1 MLVKRME
8 GPARP
13 YERLRVPKCSQRGAR
28 CGMVSVLRHRLVF
41 LVLLIGGMLCG
52 FSGMSMAQSEGMQP
66 TSEAK
71 RAESRAEKRAMV
83 VTDDFIIGPEDI
95 LEISVWRTPE
105 LSREV
110 MVRPDG
116 RISLPLIGDV
126 TAVGRTTSEL
136 RDDITEKLKS
146 YKENP
151 TVAIV
156 VKAINSYYFFVQG
169 AVNKIGKLPLLSRT
183 TLIQAISLAG
193 GFLPDAVR
201 SRITIF
207 RLGIDEET
215 PKKIVVSYD
224 EIILRGAENVV
235 LKPGDTLVVPSETMV
250 LLP

>member
-1 MLVKRME
+1 MV
-8 GPARP
+8 GFF
-13 YERLRVPKCSQRGAR
+13 RV
-28 CGMVSVLRHRLVF
+28 RLVLMVV
-41 LVLLIGGMLCG
+41 LVGGMLCG
-52 FSGMSMAQSEGMQP
+52 LSGVGMAQSDGMPP
-66 TSEAK
+66 TTEAK

-83 VTDDFIIGPEDI
+83 VTNDYIIGPEDI
-95 LEISVWRTPE
+95 LEISVWRNPD

-126 TAVGRTTSEL
+126 TAVGSTTSEL
-136 RDDITEKLKS
+136 RDDITEKLKA

-156 VKAINSYYFFVQG
+156 VKAVNSYYFYVQG
-169 AVNKIGKLPLLSRT
+169 AVGQIGKLPLLSRT
-183 TLIQAISLAG
+183 TLIQALALAG
-193 GFLPDAVR
+193 GLAPDAVR

-207 RLGIDEET
+207 RVGIDEGA
-215 PKKIVVSYD
+215 PQKMVVSYD
-224 EIILRGAENVV
+224 EIILRDGENVV